1 MSDSDKS
8 RARKGALYWFTPLGA
23 LRRAQRSIV
32 EASASVKDSFSR
44 REEGPKTPEPSSDEE
59 ARRRFEEMYRAKGWT
74 EAELKEQFKAVRSA
88 KITALA
94 LMAASMVCAIGALI
108 FAPLWIR
115 FLAFPLGVAITV
127 LCFAQALRFAIWE
140 AQIEQRAFI
149 SARTFVGYPDFWSRL
164 IR

>member
-1 MSDSDKS
+1 MSDSDKP
-8 RARKGALYWFTPLGA
+8 RKGALYWFTPLGA

-32 EASASVKDSFSR
+32 EASSSVKESFSR
-44 REEGPKTPEPSSDEE
+44 REEGSRTPEPSSDEE

-74 EAELKEQFKAVRSA
+74 EAELKEQLKAVRSA

-94 LMAASMVCAIGALI
+94 LMAFSVVCAMGVLV
-108 FAPLWIR
+108 FAPLWLR
-115 FLAFPLGVAITV
+115 FLAFPLGVAISV

-149 SARTFVGYPDFWSRL
+149 SARTFVGYPDFWLRL